1 MSTKSANMSF
11 VSTLTLLLLAFESSS
26 AFTTRNLQGN
36 VAEQV
41 NELPAV
47 NNDTEL
53 TYPDAFWQY
62 LNDSFIIYDTFGV
75 LNDTD
80 AAPGFIEYAPMAP
93 EISVAANS
101 TGIELPVAYYHMTG
115 ANDSAPIP
123 LYSIPPSFL
132 QKIDN
137 TTLVAMPSGVAPM
150 IEPDAMFADAE
161 PILLSTVPMQ
171 DMSVTI
177 MDDFVLGYETTNETS
192 PIKFVE
198 FPAFMSNETESIM
211 TPVVNTTEPQSV
223 FVNNTEVFFN
233 MTEETSPEVPVNVT
247 MQVPEFVFTT
257 DGEPENVTL
266 QPPEFE
272 FTTDGETESV
282 TLQPPEVEFTTD
294 GETESVTLQP
304 PEVEFTTDGETE
316 SVTLQPPEVEFT
328 ATGETKNASLQP
340 PEVEFTTTGEPENVT
355 MQPPE
360 VVFNTTGGE
369 PPHLVAQPPMT
380 LPIKNSVEV
389 DAGKHS
395 WWGLV
400 KDTYKDVKP
409 CKKKKNIAPDS
420 GDKCSKKMEKTCFF
434 GNQECRTAAYPAT
447 VCKCTAGI
455 WSCSAATCP

>member
-1 MSTKSANMSF
+1 MSF

-26 AFTTRNLQGN
+26 AFTTRNLQEN

-41 NELPAV
+41 NELPAA

-75 LNDTD
+75 LNDTE
-80 AAPGFIEYAPMAP
+80 AAPGFVEYAPMAP
-93 EISVAANS
+93 EISVADNS

-115 ANDSAPIP
+115 ANDSVSIP

-132 QKIDN
+132 QKVGN

-150 IEPDAMFADAE
+150 MEPDVMFADAE

-171 DMSVTI
+171 DMPMTI
-177 MDDFVLGYETTNETS
+177 MDDFVLGNETTNETS
-192 PIKFVE
+192 PIKFVG
-198 FPAFMSNETESIM
+198 FPAFMSNETESMM

-233 MTEETSPEVPVNVT
+233 MTEETNPEVPVNVT
-247 MQVPEFVFTT
+247 MQLPEAVFTT

-266 QPPEFE
+266 QPPEVKFN
-272 FTTDGETESV
+272 TDGETESV
-282 TLQPPEVEFTTD
+282 TLQPPEVEFTT
-294 GETESVTLQP
+294 
-304 PEVEFTTDGETE
+304 
-316 SVTLQPPEVEFT
+316 
-328 ATGETKNASLQP
+328 TG
-340 PEVEFTTTGEPENVT
+340 VPENVT
-355 MQPPE
+355 MQLRE

-369 PPHLVAQPPMT
+369 PPLLVAQPPMT